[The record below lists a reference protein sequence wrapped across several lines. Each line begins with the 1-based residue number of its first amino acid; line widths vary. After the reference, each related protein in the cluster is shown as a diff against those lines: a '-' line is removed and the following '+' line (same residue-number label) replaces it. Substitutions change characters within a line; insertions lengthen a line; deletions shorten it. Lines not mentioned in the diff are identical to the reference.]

1 MIPKPNL
8 IKDTSEKEANYRKS
22 IWAIPPAIVALS
34 LVISTAYQPSYD
46 LNKKEQVYDTLYS
59 KLTDEEKRLPE
70 NALKGLKVAEGL
82 EAQLFAHEPML
93 TNPTNIDV
101 DHRGRVWVCEAY
113 NYRPA
118 ITGNPTKS
126 EGDRILILE
135 DTDGDSKADKQ
146 TVFYQGPE
154 LASPLGIWVMGNK
167 AIVSQSPY
175 VWLFTDTDGDDKA
188 DKKEV
193 IFQGIEGEQHDHG
206 MHAFTFGPDGKLY
219 FNFGNSGEQL
229 KDAQGNVIKDIDGN
243 EISPKNYKQGMV
255 FRSNPDFT
263 DLEVLGHNFR
273 NNYEVAVDSYGTM
286 WQSDNDDD
294 GNKGV
299 RINYVMEHGNYG
311 YTDEIT
317 GAGWRAKRTN
327 MEKEIPLQHWHLNDP
342 GVVPNLLQTGAGSPT
357 GMVVYE
363 GRLLP
368 KTFWDQMIHT
378 DAGPNVVRSYPVTKE
393 GAGYKASI
401 VNILEGV
408 RDQWFRPSDVCVAPD
423 GSLIISDWYDP
434 GVGGHQAGDLN
445 RGRIYRVAPPKT
457 AYTMPK
463 LDLTSVD
470 GAIEALQNP
479 NLSVRYQAWQALN
492 GMGAKAEKKLAKL
505 YKNAENPRMKA
516 RSLWLLSKI
525 EGKGKKYIDMALKDA
540 NADLRITGLRA
551 AREMKMDIVPYIK
564 QLANDTDAQ
573 VRREA
578 VIALRT
584 TKSPEAAQL
593 WATLASQYDGKDR
606 WYLEALGIGADKQWD
621 SFYPAWLKQAGNN
634 PLDKPANRD
643 IIWRARTGQA
653 IPLLAQL
660 ASDPST
666 ALDNRLRYFR
676 AFDFN
681 PDGAAKSAALIK
693 MLEGNSPD
701 QAQIS
706 QLVLSHLDP
715 KHIRNSPV
723 AMSALQAS
731 LDAVAGT
738 QEFVEM
744 VTRYELKEENP
755 RLLKLA
761 LAESN
766 SNVGRSA
773 ATTLMKQGGK
783 ELIKATI
790 NGKDEKEAIGV
801 LTALR
806 GVGSEESIQ
815 LLEEVALNNSYSL
828 NMRREAAQA
837 IGGSYNGEDRTL
849 ELLKTNKLPDELKAA
864 AVSGVSN
871 AWRKSVR
878 TEAAGYL
885 GNTAA
890 AASGKTTPSLNELL
904 KVKGDA
910 KNGQVVFS
918 RTCSTCHQVNGQGM
932 DFGPKLSE
940 IGSKLPKEAQY
951 ISILHPDAGISFGYE
966 GYIIKMKDG
975 STNAG
980 IIASRTETDIDLKQP
995 GGTTMKLK
1003 TKDVASMKQMDNSM
1017 MPSGLENT
1025 MSTQELA
1032 DLVEYLMS
1040 LKKTS

>member
-1 MIPKPNL
+1 MI
-8 IKDTSEKEANYRKS
+8 SG
-22 IWAIPPAIVALS
+22 V
-34 LVISTAYQPSYD
+34 AYQPSYD

-70 NALKGLKVAEGL
+70 NAVKGLKVAEGL

-135 DTDGDSKADKQ
+135 DTNADGKADKQ

-154 LASPLGIWVMGNK
+154 LASPLGVWVMGNK

-206 MHAFTFGPDGKLY
+206 MHSFTFGPDGKLY

-243 EISPKNYKQGMV
+243 EISPKAYKQGMV

-357 GMVVYE
+357 GMIVYE

-393 GAGYKASI
+393 GAGYKASM

-463 LDLTSVD
+463 LDLTSVN

-479 NLSVRYQAWQALN
+479 NLSVRYQAWQALK
-492 GMGAKAEKKLAKL
+492 GMGVKAEKKLAKL

-525 EGKGKKYIDMALKDA
+525 EGKGKKYIDMAVKDA
-540 NADLRITGLRA
+540 NPDLRITGLRA
-551 AREMKMDIVPYIK
+551 AREMKMDVIPYIK
-564 QLANDTDAQ
+564 QLANDSDPQ

-578 VIALRT
+578 IIALRT
-584 TKSPEAAQL
+584 IKSPEAAQL
-593 WATLASQYDGKDR
+593 WATLANQYDGKDR

-621 SFYPAWLKQAGNN
+621 SFYPTWLKQAGSN

-693 MLEGNSPD
+693 MLEGNNPD

-731 LDAVAGT
+731 LNAVAGT

-761 LAESN
+761 LVESN

-773 ATTLMKQGGK
+773 ATTLMKQGGID
-783 ELIKATI
+783 LIKATI
-790 NGKDEKEAIGV
+790 DGKDEKEAIGV

-815 LLEEVALNNSYSL
+815 LLENVALTTTYSL
-828 NMRREAAQA
+828 NMRREAARA
-837 IGGSYNGEDRTL
+837 IGGSYDGEDRTL

-864 AVSGVSN
+864 AVSGVTN

-904 KVKGDA
+904 KMKGDA

-940 IGSKLPKEAQY
+940 IGSKLPREAQY

-995 GGTTMKLK
+995 GGSTMKLK